1 MPKTRA
7 PDRTNLDPAAAPPA
21 QADVEHAIE
30 VALQRLR
37 PRRPAEAGR
46 AAAKNMSAKN
56 VPTKGVPAKDLADRA
71 ATGSASRA
79 VKPAGRA
86 RKKGG

>member
-21 QADVEHAIE
+21 QADVERAIE
-30 VALQRLR
+30 AALQRLR
-37 PRRPAEAGR
+37 PRCPAEAGR
-46 AAAKNMSAKN
+46 APTKDVPAKNI
-56 VPTKGVPAKDLADRA
+56 PAKDLADRA